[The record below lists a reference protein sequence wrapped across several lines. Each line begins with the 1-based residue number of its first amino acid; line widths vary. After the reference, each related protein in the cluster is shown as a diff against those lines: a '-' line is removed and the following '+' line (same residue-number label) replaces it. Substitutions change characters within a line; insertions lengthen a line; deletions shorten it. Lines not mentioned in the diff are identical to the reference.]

1 MVHGTSASGL
11 LTNDNLKGIPSI
23 EALRV
28 LGRRWKNKKKK
39 KKKKKER
46 KRKKKKRKKKKEK
59 KKEKEE
65 GKKERNQ
72 DLEIFLD
79 FFPSLFMA

>member
-39 KKKKKER
+39 KKKRKKEKER
-46 KRKKKKRKKKKEK
+46 KRKKKRKKKIKKKKEK
-59 KKEKEE
+59 KKEIKT
-65 GKKERNQ
+65 
-72 DLEIFLD
+72 
-79 FFPSLFMA
+79 

>member
-28 LGRRWKNKKKK
+28 LGRRWKNNKKK

-46 KRKKKKRKKKKEK
+46 KRKKRKKRKKKV
-59 KKEKEE
+59 KKEK